1 MRQDRSMD
9 ELTITG
15 IRCFGYHG
23 VFAEER
29 RDGQPFIIDLT
40 LGVDTRLAA
49 RTDDLRDT
57 VDYGS
62 LTNEVKAAVE
72 RDPVDLVE
80 TVAQRISD
88 LCLSKE
94 GVMSVTVTVHK
105 PQAPVGVE
113 VADVA
118 LAVTRHRYS

>member
-1 MRQDRSMD
+1 MD
-9 ELTITG
+9 ELAVVG
-15 IRCFGYHG
+15 IDCFGHHG
-23 VFAEER
+23 VFEAER
-29 RDGQPFIIDLT
+29 REGQPFVIDLK

-62 LTNEVKAAVE
+62 LTQEVKAAVE

-80 TVAQRISD
+80 TLAQRISD
-88 LCLSKE
+88 LCLSKD
-94 GVMSVTVTVHK
+94 GVTSVTVTVHK
-105 PQAPVGVE
+105 PQAPVGVQ

-118 LAVTRHRYS
+118 LTVTRHRYS

>member
-1 MRQDRSMD
+1 MD
-9 ELTITG
+9 ELAITG
-15 IRCFGYHG
+15 INCFGHHG
-23 VFAEER
+23 VFEAER
-29 RDGQPFIIDLT
+29 REGQPFVIDLK

-62 LTNEVKAAVE
+62 LTQEVKAAVE

-80 TVAQRISD
+80 TLAQRISD
-88 LCLSKE
+88 LCLSKD
-94 GVMSVTVTVHK
+94 GVVSVTVAVHK
-105 PQAPVGVE
+105 PQAPVGVQ

-118 LAVTRHRYS
+118 LTVTRHRYS